1 MKLKSIRKKIK
12 SKKGASMVEFVMV
25 VMIFLMVFSI
35 GFDFI
40 MLGYKYMS
48 VSNYANDLVRTFS
61 VQGGTDVVAPKGFQG
76 GDDEYKTL
84 SEIKAEKELFAKS
97 IGSNPDDV
105 NLYFVYYDN
114 RGQRVEVNLDDT
126 TGFTVKYLT
135 SFEIIVEYTPKL
147 EILSNF
153 NVSLNNK
160 VRRVKMGVSEYV
172 QNYEYE

>member
-61 VQGGTDVVAPKGFQG
+61 VQGGADVSAPKGFQG
-76 GDDEYKTL
+76 GASAYKTL
-84 SEIKAEKELFAKS
+84 SKIKAEKKSFAKS

-105 NLYFVYYDN
+105 NLYFVSYDN
-114 RGQRVEVNLDDT
+114 LGKRNEINLDNT

-153 NVSLNNK
+153 NVSLKNK